1 MFGDTEGV
9 ELGALEDE
17 DEESTET
24 QSTQPNV
31 PSAAKPI
38 SIEQLEQ
45 QTFSRLEQDKPREH
59 GFGQPPQ
66 THHPS
71 PFDQNQPNFMQS
83 NPNAFSQFPGHHQP
97 PMQQPQPQSQHQPHQ
112 FPGFENPM
120 GFPGFGSDPFSGFGQ
135 PLDNP
140 MGMQSAFG
148 DSMGFGGSMFGAP
161 YGRDEEFEKIFGHT
175 GPPGGMGGFFS
186 QGDPTQIKQE
196 QDFGGMFNF
205 GMSDNQFMAQND
217 DEDEEEDD
225 WLMDDQFQDKH
236 LGFIDQHGE
245 TPNKAKRE
253 LDDDQ
258 ETLKHVKTEEVIER
272 AYKYVKTEKKRVP
285 KPRRVHT
292 FEPKLR
298 EKKRFEKLFDKE
310 DQEEAQN
317 RKPSHQDLS
326 MYLVKKYWDLRDD
339 PTSLEVLSLIQNPF
353 AHHVVSKRNS
363 PPQFYINK
371 DGPIHIS
378 ELFMWFNQGLIP
390 KTFLIGYDE
399 NCFKYNSRPSF
410 LFEKFFNEH
419 ANNTFSSCQAP
430 EDLIKQPLNN
440 TVEEHKFE
448 EEQISQAPP
457 AEENKQQTTPFFN
470 PHIPHILQDE
480 GVRLIDASQLESNL
494 IAASRAQNQMSSFP
508 QVMGG
513 RPAQQPFDPAIVSF
527 QAAKPPHQK

>member
-1 MFGDTEGV
+1 MFGDAEGV

-17 DEESTET
+17 EEESTET
-24 QSTQPNV
+24 QSTQPIV

-83 NPNAFSQFPGHHQP
+83 NPNTFSQFPGHQQP
-97 PMQQPQPQSQHQPHQ
+97 PMQQHQ

-186 QGDPTQIKQE
+186 QGDPTRTKQE

-258 ETLKHVKTEEVIER
+258 ETLKHIKTEEVIER

-419 ANNTFSSCQAP
+419 ANNTFSPSQAP
-430 EDLIKQPLNN
+430 EDLIKQSLHN

-494 IAASRAQNQMSSFP
+494 IAASRAQNQMNSFP

-527 QAAKPPHQK
+527 QAARPPHQK